1 MIWANSACRKLRQ
14 RNVIVAA
21 ILAIGMTASIVIG
34 TPPVALASTPVTPK
48 PGPVPTTPAQPSNL
62 PTIDDGYGPTP
73 QQAAAMT
80 AAAAQARATG
90 KPVAV
95 DSLTTETT
103 LYTAQPKGGF
113 ALTGNPE
120 PVRVNQNGKW
130 VPVDTTLHRN
140 ADGSLSPGAT
150 AYGSVTLSG
159 GGKAPLATTASGSTT
174 YSVSWPTV
182 LPTPSVDG
190 DTATYHDVL
199 PGVDLRASATI
210 AGGFAEVLV
219 VHDKAAAG
227 NPALAKLQLPT
238 TVAGG
243 SVKTEKTGGIT
254 VTGAKGG
261 NTLTASTPF
270 MWDSNT
276 TLPSPAKESPRQ
288 RSSAQTTPD
297 ASDSTHPGAVARTA
311 PIKAEANAST
321 LTLVPDKHLLT
332 DAATVFP
339 LYIDPSFQWKS
350 PTENMSN
357 PSFDEVKQ
365 GYPCTNSSFYN
376 DTTDRGDNGYLAVGV
391 NDFAGGS
398 CLGKMRAYFQWS
410 LPQEIWGAHIG
421 NVPGQPGATANFT
434 KVYSGTCAT
443 GNINLHWSGGIGPGT
458 SWNNQPNPG
467 PSIGQLGWGPVDRP
481 CGAGTPAAITHGYD
495 VTSVIAQ
502 SAAAHA
508 SQITLG
514 LLDDGGEA
522 SRSDAAYARFAHNA
536 TLQIF
541 FNRAPNTPGAD
552 GMAAKS
558 GADNAGCDTA
568 GKGPYPYMGKA
579 IATNTPVLSAP
590 VSDVD
595 GDHLQAD
602 FQYWVDN
609 GSPTDGYSADN
620 VGSGST
626 AEYSLPS
633 SFIAGLSNGQ
643 VVSWK
648 ARVSDGEDWGDWSP
662 VCRFTAEPTAPS
674 APSITSAD
682 GKYPNN
688 GSIGAVAGTPGRFT
702 VSSTGGQVTKL
713 VDSMD
718 EPNLPKTNPPSADVM
733 TPNGSA
739 AIVAASRWKLNEGT
753 GTTAADAAGHS
764 AATLS
769 GGASWATDAVHGK
782 VLAANGQGFAA
793 TNGPVVETDG
803 SFTVSAWVNATS
815 ATDSGAVLGQDSVF
829 ASGFYL
835 ENIDGKWSFSKLS
848 SDNLNAGAIRA
859 ESTNAPQPGVWA
871 HLAGVY
877 DAANG
882 QLTLYVNGQAQGT
895 AIDSMPYSAN
905 GPFTIGRAQW
915 NAMQAGDF
923 KGSISDVQAYQAAL
937 SPTDIAKVFGGGQI
951 GPAAR
956 WRMMDGAGPSV
967 ADASGNNHPV
977 AVTGSGVTW
986 APGTDDTPALK
997 FAGPD
1002 GYGTTSGPVLD
1013 TTQSFTVSAWAKIAD
1028 LNGYYAVASQNA
1040 THTSA
1045 FEIRYSP
1052 DVKAWIFGMTKVDA
1066 TGDPYQWAF
1075 VSNTV
1080 SQANVNVWT
1089 HVAGVYD
1096 ASAHRISLYVNGVL
1110 TAQNT
1115 VTSVIPAPGPFVVG
1129 DTVFNDGNTAFFH
1142 GSISDV
1148 QAYQTALNGS
1158 EIAEM
1163 AASATRMYG
1172 PKSPGPH
1179 TMIAYTANAAGD
1191 ASGYQ
1196 NYTFYTGGDP
1206 STTCA
1211 SLAACFN
1218 NVSISP
1224 NNNLKLGNADGGN
1237 SFSAEDLTNAGWN
1250 SGGTVSVNGA
1260 TFTLPQFGAGQ
1271 ADNVLAANQTITVGK
1286 SLPTIGTSALEFLT
1300 TGTTTDTGKMPPS
1313 IKGNLTAPYV
1323 AGGTP
1328 VVSNWCFDS
1337 TKPGSWCAPKG
1348 VIHYDHGFDMPY
1360 YLTVPD
1366 WVSGPGS
1373 LAAVTL
1379 PHRNEPG
1386 GQNSQLQTKMYA
1398 FSVPLI
1404 PGRTVQSV
1412 TLPDVGSSAAT
1423 QALHV
1428 YGMATRDTTVDG
1440 AAAGKTW
1447 TGAWSAPTE
1456 GVFNYGST
1464 FSDVTFR
1471 EAVRPSVSGDTVR
1484 IKFDNALGTTPLDI
1498 KHASIA
1504 LASAGGTAPTAAPAA
1519 TPLSLA
1525 FGGQQE
1531 KVLPVGGMAYSD
1543 PINLTVPA
1551 NKYVL
1556 VSFQV
1561 GNDVPYIVTHTDTNN
1576 TGYGFVTAN
1585 ATAADKTNHTDD
1597 HTMDTTGT
1605 PFTANG
1611 LGGFVTNV
1619 VTNLDVQTSG
1629 VPTQAVL
1636 GDGFIDQTQAGQTG
1650 HRPPAAANLADVFT
1664 ATEATTPAPYGSLSE
1679 GIESNRVMQDYPAA
1693 SGGGPSLL
1701 SRIDRDVLDQPGLNT
1716 VVLEEGLQDV
1726 LAGRSADDLTSQG
1739 LSTLT
1744 DYLTGYGLAFV
1755 GMGLTPCLGYA
1766 GNGANPND
1774 ACTTAVD
1781 DQRKAVNNWLAGHGG
1796 QSSQYY
1802 VDSDKVVGVPDSSG
1816 KRVQLNP
1823 AADSGDHVNLNDAG
1837 FGALASVYQGAQDTW
1852 KLDDGATTS
1861 DPTIAADTPDNG
1873 TSPYFLTSPASGSNQ
1888 ATLAGT
1894 ATWAADSTVGEALS
1908 LDGSSG
1914 YAATD
1919 GPALDTSHSFS
1930 VSAWVNPSSLPS
1942 VTANVLGEDGQHSSA
1957 FYLFYNPATKSW
1969 NFSVSPSDT
1978 PTVANLP
1985 CVVAPDQAATNAWTH
2000 LVGVYDAVGKTE
2012 SLYVNGK
2019 FVNLV
2024 GNVTSFA
2031 ASGPFSIGR
2040 ERWNDANDRF
2050 FPGKI
2055 SFAQAWNYALTP
2067 TQISALYQRIN

>member
-1 MIWANSACRKLRQ
+1 MIVST
-14 RNVIVAA
+14 AA
-21 ILAIGMTASIVIG
+21 AV
-34 TPPVALASTPVTPK
+34 PPVALAVTPVTPK
-48 PGPVPTTPAQPSNL
+48 PGPVPTTQGQPSKL
-62 PTIDDGYGPTP
+62 PTLDDGYGPTP
-73 QQAAAMT
+73 QQSAAMT
-80 AAAAQARATG
+80 AAAAKARATG
-90 KPVAV
+90 KPVTV
-95 DSLTTETT
+95 DSLTTETAQ
-103 LYTAQPKGGF
+103 YVAQPKGGF
-113 ALTGNPE
+113 VLTGTPE
-120 PVRVNQNGKW
+120 PVRANQNGKW

-140 ADGSLSPGAT
+140 ADGSLSPAAT

-159 GGKAPLATTASGSTT
+159 GGKVPLAVTASGSTT
-174 YSVSWPTV
+174 YSVSWPAA
-182 LPTPSVDG
+182 LPTPTVAGS
-190 DTATYHDVL
+190 TATYHDVL
-199 PGVDLRASATI
+199 PGVDLQASATI
-210 AGGFAEVLV
+210 AGGFSEVLV
-219 VHDKAAAG
+219 VHDKQAAS

-238 TVAGG
+238 VVAGG
-243 SVKTEKTGGIT
+243 SVKTEKTGGVTI
-254 VTGAKGG
+254 TGAKGG

-276 TLPSPAKESPRQ
+276 TIPSAAKDSPRQ
-288 RSSAQTTPD
+288 RSSVQTSPD
-297 ASDSTHPGAVARTA
+297 ASDSTHPGAVARSA
-311 PIKAEANAST
+311 PIKAEATASA

-332 DAATVFP
+332 DTATVFP
-339 LYIDPSFQWKS
+339 LYIDPSFQWKN

-365 GYPCTNSSFYN
+365 GYPCTNTSFYN
-376 DTTDRGDNGYLAVGV
+376 DTSSGADNGYLAVGI
-391 NDFAGGS
+391 NDFAGGT
-398 CLGKMRAYFQWS
+398 CLGKMRAYFQWA

-421 NVPGQPGATANFT
+421 NVSGQPGATANFT

-467 PSIGQLGWGPVDRP
+467 PSIGQLAWGPVDRP

-558 GADNAGCDTA
+558 GADNAGCNTA
-568 GKGPYPYMGKA
+568 GQGPYPYMGKA
-579 IATNTPVLSAP
+579 IATNTPVLSTT

-620 VGSGST
+620 VGSGGT
-626 AEYSLPS
+626 AAYSLPS
-633 SFIAGLSNGQ
+633 SFITGLSNGQ

-648 ARVSDGEDWGDWSP
+648 ARVTDGEDWGGWSP
-662 VCRFTAEPTAPS
+662 VCHFTAEPTAPS
-674 APSITSAD
+674 APSISSTD
-682 GKYPNN
+682 GRYPDN
-688 GSIGAVAGTPGRFT
+688 GTIGAVAGTPGRFT
-702 VSSTGGQVTKL
+702 VASTGGQVSKL
-713 VDSMD
+713 VDSLD
-718 EPNLPKTNPPSADVM
+718 EPNLPRTNPPSADVM

-739 AIVAASRWKLNEGT
+739 AIAVASRWKLSDAT
-753 GTTAADAAGHS
+753 ATAAPDSAGN
-764 AATLS
+764 APATLS
-769 GGASWATDAVHGK
+769 GTTSFVTDPVHGK
-782 VLAANGQGFAA
+782 VMSLNGNGFAA
-793 TNGPVVETDG
+793 TSGPVIKTDG
-803 SFTVSAWVNATS
+803 SFTVSAWVNAAST
-815 ATDSGAVLGQDSVF
+815 TDSGAVLGQDSVF

-848 SDNLNAGAIRA
+848 SDNLNAAAVRA
-859 ESTNAPQPGVWA
+859 ESTNAPQVGVWA

-877 DAANG
+877 DASNG
-882 QLTLYVNGQAQGT
+882 KLTLYVNGQAQGT
-895 AIDSMPYSAN
+895 NTDSTPYAAN

-937 SPTDIAKVFGGGQI
+937 SATDIAKIFGGGQI
-951 GPAAR
+951 SPAAR
-956 WRMMDGAGPSV
+956 WRMTEGTGTSL

-977 AVTGSGVTW
+977 TLTGGGVAW
-986 APGTDDTPALK
+986 APATDDAPALR

-1002 GYGTTSGPVLD
+1002 GHGATSGPVLD
-1013 TTQSFTVSAWAKIAD
+1013 TTQSFTVSAWAKISD

-1052 DVKAWIFGMTKVDA
+1052 DVKAWIFGMTNADA

-1075 VSNTV
+1075 LSNTV
-1080 SQANVNVWT
+1080 TQANVNVWT

-1096 ASAHRISLYVNGVL
+1096 APAHQISLYVNGVL
-1110 TAQNT
+1110 IKQNT
-1115 VTSVIPAPGPFVVG
+1115 VSAVIPAPGPFVVG
-1129 DTVFNDGNTAFFH
+1129 DTRFNDGDTAFFH

-1163 AASATRMYG
+1163 AASATRSYG

-1179 TMIAYTANAAGD
+1179 TMLAYTADAAGD

-1196 NYTFYTGGDP
+1196 SYTFYSGADP

-1211 SLAACFN
+1211 TLAACFN

-1224 NNNLKLGNADGGN
+1224 NNNVSLGNADGLN
-1237 SFSAEDLTNAGWN
+1237 SFSADDLTNAGWN
-1250 SGGTVSVNGA
+1250 SGGTVNVNGA
-1260 TFTLPQFGAGQ
+1260 KFTLPQFGAGQ
-1271 ADNVLAANQTITVGK
+1271 ADNVLAANQTITVGQ
-1286 SLPTIGTSALEFLT
+1286 SVATTGSSALEFLT
-1300 TGTTTDTGKMPPS
+1300 TGTTVDAGKMPPS

-1323 AGGTP
+1323 PAGTP
-1328 VVSNWCFDS
+1328 VTASWCFDS
-1337 TKPGSWCAPKG
+1337 TKPGYWCAPKG

-1366 WVSGPGS
+1366 WVAGPS
-1373 LAAVTL
+1373 ALAAVTL

-1386 GQNSQLQTKMYA
+1386 GPNGQLPTKLYT

-1412 TLPDVGSSAAT
+1412 TLPDVGASPWSA
-1423 QALHV
+1423 QALHI
-1428 YGMATRDTTVDG
+1428 YGMATRDTTIDG

-1447 TGAWSAPTE
+1447 TGAWSSPTE
-1456 GVFNYGST
+1456 GLFNYGST

-1471 EAVRPSVSGDTVR
+1471 EAVRPSIGGDTVR
-1484 IKFDNALGTTPLDI
+1484 IKFDNAMGDTPLDI
-1498 KHASIA
+1498 RHASIA
-1504 LASAGGTAPTAAPAA
+1504 LASGGGTAPTAVPAA
-1519 TPLSLA
+1519 SPIALT
-1525 FGGQQE
+1525 FGGQPN
-1531 KVLPVGGMAYSD
+1531 VTLPEGGMTYSD
-1543 PINLTVPA
+1543 PIHLTVPA
-1551 NKYVL
+1551 NKFAL

-1561 GNDVPYIVTHTDTNN
+1561 GNDVPYIVTNSETNN

-1585 ATAADKTNHTDD
+1585 ATATEKANHTDD
-1597 HTMDTTGT
+1597 HTMDMTGT
-1605 PFTANG
+1605 AFSHSGTD
-1611 LGGFVTNV
+1611 GFSTNV
-1619 VTNLDVQTSG
+1619 VTNMDVQTSG

-1636 GDGFIDQTQAGQTG
+1636 GDGFVEQTQPGRTAV
-1650 HRPPAAANLADVFT
+1650 ADLADVFA
-1664 ATEATTPAPYGSLSE
+1664 ATEATTPTPYGTLSE
-1679 GIESNRVMQDYPAA
+1679 GIQSNRVMTDYASV

-1701 SRIDRDVLDQPGLNT
+1701 SRIDRDLLDQPGLNT

-1726 LAGRSADDLTSQG
+1726 LAGRSANDLTSSG
-1739 LSTLT
+1739 LSALI
-1744 DYLTGYGLAFV
+1744 DYLTGYGLTFV

-1766 GNGANPND
+1766 GNGTSTND

-1781 DQRKAVNNWLAGHGG
+1781 DQRVAVNQWLAEFGG
-1796 QSSQYY
+1796 QPSQYY
-1802 VDSDKVVGVPDSSG
+1802 VDSDKAVGVPDSSG
-1816 KRVQLNP
+1816 QRVQLNP

-1852 KLDDGATTS
+1852 TLDDGATTS
-1861 DPTIAADTPDNG
+1861 DPTIAADTPNSG
-1873 TSPYFLTSPASGSNQ
+1873 TSPYLPASGGNQ

-1894 ATWAADSTVGEALS
+1894 AAWAADPVVAEALS
-1908 LDGSSG
+1908 LDGSAG

-1919 GPALDTSHSFS
+1919 GPAVDTSRSFS
-1930 VSAWVNPSSLPS
+1930 VSVWANLSTLPS
-1942 VTANVLGEDGQHSSA
+1942 TAATVLGEDGQHSSA
-1957 FYLFYNPATKSW
+1957 FYLFYNPASKSW

-1985 CVVAPDQAATNAWTH
+1985 CVIAPDQAAANTWTH
-2000 LVGVYDAVGKTE
+2000 LVGVYDAVAKTE
-2012 SLYVNGK
+2012 SLYVNGT

-2031 ASGPFSIGR
+2031 ATGPFTMGR
-2040 ERWNDANDRF
+2040 ARWNDANDRF
-2050 FPGKI
+2050 FPGRI
-2055 SFAQAWNYALTP
+2055 RQAQAWNYALTP
-2067 TQISALYQRIN
+2067 TQVSALYQRIN